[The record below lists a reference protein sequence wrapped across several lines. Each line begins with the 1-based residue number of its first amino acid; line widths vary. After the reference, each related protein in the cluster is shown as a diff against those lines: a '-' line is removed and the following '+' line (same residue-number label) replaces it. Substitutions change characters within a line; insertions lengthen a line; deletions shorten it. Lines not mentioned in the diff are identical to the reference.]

1 MSWQI
6 PRSHFTVDS
15 IRPRRTKLKL
25 ANFVLSNVD
34 LKPQHFT
41 SVCVCCVPT
50 LFVNSSHMQTLI
62 HGAEQ
67 AKMSKRPENPK

>member
-1 MSWQI
+1 MSWQII

-15 IRPRRTKLKL
+15 IRPRLTKLKL

-34 LKPQHFT
+34 LKPQHFS
-41 SVCVCCVPT
+41 SVCT

-67 AKMSKRPENPK
+67 AKMSKRQENPR